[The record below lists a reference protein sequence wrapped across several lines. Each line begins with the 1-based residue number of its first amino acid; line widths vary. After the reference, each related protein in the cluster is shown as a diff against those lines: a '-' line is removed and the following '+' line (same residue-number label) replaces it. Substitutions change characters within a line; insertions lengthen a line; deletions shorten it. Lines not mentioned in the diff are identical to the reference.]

1 MQLEFDEEEF
11 KTLRWLI
18 NSERRVQYMICE
30 PDPKTFEVINKLAEK
45 VGLDD

>member
-30 PDPKTFEVINKLAEK
+30 PDHKLAEK